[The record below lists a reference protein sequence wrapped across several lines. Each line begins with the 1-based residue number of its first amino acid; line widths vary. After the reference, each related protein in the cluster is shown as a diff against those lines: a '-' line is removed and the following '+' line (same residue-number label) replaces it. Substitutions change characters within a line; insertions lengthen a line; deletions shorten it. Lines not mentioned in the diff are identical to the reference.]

1 MGRRAALPEDHQDD
15 DATADTAGEEA
26 NAENTEA
33 DDTPQVAC
41 VYAIL
46 LRLAHV
52 SVTAATLAMVVA
64 RALTAVR
71 VRFAWPPVAA
81 FSRRG
86 PL

>member
-33 DDTPQVAC
+33 DDTPQAAC
-41 VYAIL
+41 AIL

-52 SVTAATLAMVVA
+52 SDTAATLAMVA
-64 RALTAVR
+64 ACALTAVL
-71 VRFAWPPVAA
+71 VRFARPAAA